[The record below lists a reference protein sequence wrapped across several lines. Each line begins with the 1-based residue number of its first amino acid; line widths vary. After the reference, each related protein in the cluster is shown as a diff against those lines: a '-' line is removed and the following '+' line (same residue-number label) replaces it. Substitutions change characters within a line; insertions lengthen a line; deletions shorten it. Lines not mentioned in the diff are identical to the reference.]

1 MTSWKTYRLGELVK
15 VKGGKRLPK
24 GISLQTTPNT
34 HPYIRIRDMGKKRV
48 LELDATYEYVD
59 DVTQK
64 SIARYVVDEGDILLS
79 IVGTI
84 GLVSIVGKSLHQANQ
99 TENCVKLVNLNGID
113 PLFLYYFL
121 LSPKGQDEIKR
132 GTVGAVQ
139 AKLPIKNIENIDIPL
154 PPMEEQR
161 RIAGILGAIDDKIE
175 NNRRINTNLELQ
187 AQAPYKQWFVDFEF
201 PNEEGKPYKS
211 SGGKMV
217 DSGLGLIPEGWS
229 VGKLEDI
236 GDIIGGGTPSKVVA
250 EYYTKNGIA
259 WITPKDLSVSHLKFT
274 AKGETDITELGYKNS
289 SAKIMPRGSVLFS
302 SRAPIGYISIAKND
316 ICTNQGF
323 KSVVPNNGCTAFVYY
338 FLLSNTENI
347 ESKATGSTFKEASG
361 ALMKS
366 LELVIPSD
374 DILEKFEKIMSP
386 IFESQEKFEVENETL
401 ATLRDTLLPK
411 LMSGELKVLN
421 NLLTLNNLKA

>member
-1 MTSWKTYRLGELVK
+1 MTEWKTYRLGNVCKKVCSGGTPKSTEPSYYDGDIPWLNTKEINFNRIYSTERSITQKGLDNSSAKWIDANCVIVAMYGATAAKVAINKIPLTTNQACCNLSIDEKIADYHYVYYWLCANYTELASLAN
-15 VKGGKRLPK
+15 GGAQQNLNAQQIKDFE
-24 GISLQTTPNT
+24 ISLP
-34 HPYIRIRDMGKKRV
+34 
-48 LELDATYEYVD
+48 
-59 DVTQK
+59 
-64 SIARYVVDEGDILLS
+64 
-79 IVGTI
+79 
-84 GLVSIVGKSLHQANQ
+84 SL
-99 TENCVKLVNLNGID
+99 
-113 PLFLYYFL
+113 
-121 LSPKGQDEIKR
+121 
-132 GTVGAVQ
+132 
-139 AKLPIKNIENIDIPL
+139 
-154 PPMEEQR
+154 EEQR

-187 AQAPYKQWFVDFEF
+187 AQALYKQWFVDFEF

-217 DSGLGLIPEGWS
+217 DSALGLIPESWS

-374 DILEKFEKIMSP
+374 DILEKFEKIMLP
-386 IFESQEKFEVENETL
+386 IFESQEKFEEENETL

-411 LMSGELKVLN
+411 LMNGEIKV
-421 NLLTLNNLKA
+421 TE